1 MNIEIGKKYLING
14 ESVEALVCNTDKE
27 VLMVKEADGN
37 LMFVVGSFNV
47 KDGNITNNNRLSYT
61 VTETEMLD
69 CINSYLADDDMDNT
83 VTVDA
88 VVKAVRNTYY
98 QIPTYLAEIIAEWYM
113 R

>member
-1 MNIEIGKKYLING
+1 MNIEIGKRYFVNG
-14 ESVEALVCNTDKE
+14 ESVEVLVFNANKE

-47 KDGNITNNNRLSYT
+47 KDDNITNNNRLSYT

-69 CINSYLADDDMDNT
+69 CINSYLADNNMNST

-98 QIPTYLAEIIAEWYM
+98 QIPTYLAEVIAEWYM

>member
-1 MNIEIGKKYLING
+1 MNIEIGKRYFVNG
-14 ESVEALVCNTDKE
+14 ESVEVLVFNANKE

-47 KDGNITNNNRLSYT
+47 KDDNITNNNRLSYT

-69 CINSYLADDDMDNT
+69 CINSYLADNNMNST

-88 VVKAVRNTYY
+88 VVKAVRNTYD
-98 QIPTYLAEIIAEWYM
+98 QIPTYLAEVIAEWYM

>member
-1 MNIEIGKKYLING
+1 MNIEIGKRYFING
-14 ESVEALVCNTDKE
+14 ESVEVLVCNTDKE
-27 VLMVKEADGN
+27 VLMVKETDGN

-47 KDGNITNNNRLSYT
+47 KDDNITNNNRLSYT

-69 CINSYLADDDMDNT
+69 CINSYLADGDMDSA

-88 VVKAVRNTYY
+88 VVKAVRNKYY
-98 QIPTYLAEIIAEWYM
+98 QIPTYLAEVVAEWYM

>member
-1 MNIEIGKKYLING
+1 MNIEIGKRYFING
-14 ESVEALVCNTDKE
+14 ESVEVLVCNTDKE
-27 VLMVKEADGN
+27 VLMVKETDGN
-37 LMFVVGSFNV
+37 LMFVMGSFNV
-47 KDGNITNNNRLSYT
+47 KDSKIISSNRMSYT

-69 CINSYLADDDMDNT
+69 RINSYLADGDMDST

-98 QIPTYLAEIIAEWYM
+98 QIPTYVAEVIAEWYM

>member
-1 MNIEIGKKYLING
+1 MNIEIGKKYFING
-14 ESVEALVCNTDKE
+14 ESVEVLVCNTDKE
-27 VLMVKEADGN
+27 VLMIKESDGN

-69 CINSYLADDDMDNT
+69 CINSYLADGDMDST

-88 VVKAVRNTYY
+88 VVKAVRNKYY
-98 QIPTYLAEIIAEWYM
+98 QIPTYLAEVVAEWYM